1 MTALQILAAFLA
13 ASFVVAVLLS
23 RIPPGVRRQRQRLRQ
38 RDEHE
43 DQAVGGAEFEHIHHV
58 TRGGSQHHG

>member
-1 MTALQILAAFLA
+1 MTPLQILAAFLA
-13 ASFVVAVLLS
+13 TSVIAAIAACRFFAVATASE
-23 RIPPGVRRQRQRLRQ
+23 

-43 DQAVGGAEFEHIHHV
+43 DQAVGGAEFEHNHHV